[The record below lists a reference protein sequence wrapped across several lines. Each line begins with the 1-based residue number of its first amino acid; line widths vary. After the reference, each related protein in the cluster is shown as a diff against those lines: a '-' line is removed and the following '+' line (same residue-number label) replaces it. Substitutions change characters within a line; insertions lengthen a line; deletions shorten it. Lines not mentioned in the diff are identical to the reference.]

1 LQIKRRGTAERAFI
15 IAIAIYIPRENAAEA
30 GGGKE
35 KIADAICERR
45 RRTGGGGRRGRAAV
59 IEEAGGSK
67 GKGGREGVKVGRAN
81 FVIACDGPEARGGA
95 AKAPLK

>member
-1 LQIKRRGTAERAFI
+1 MRFARD
-15 IAIAIYIPRENAAEA
+15 AAEPA
-30 GGGKE
+30 GW
-35 KIADAICERR
+35 
-45 RRTGGGGRRGRAAV
+45 GGRRGRAAV